1 MPRSPPPAPT
11 ASPCSLEW
19 QQRVTSRPTWTV
31 SATPP
36 SWIPVTPI
44 GQAAVPSIAP
54 LLGMRQTP
62 HRERWTSG
70 PREAEAREPQSLV
83 WPVKNGDWTAVVMNA
98 YGSAGGSANLSA
110 GATVPG
116 LAWVVGILLS
126 IAGTGLI
133 FAVVLLVIGLR
144 PGRTPSARRP
154 SGAVA

>member
-62 HRERWTSG
+62 HPGALDIWAARSG
-70 PREAEAREPQSLV
+70 GTGTQSLV
-83 WPVKNGDWTAVVMNA
+83 WPVKNGDWTVVVMNA